1 MLGTKKD
8 SYWYMLVFGE
18 LKQDSYY
25 YVTSSIGL
33 DWEHVMLVIVTT
45 VSLSLCPRLTQK
57 RLAR

>member
-18 LKQDSYY
+18 LKKDSYY
-25 YVTSSIGL
+25 YVNSSIGL
-33 DWEHVMLVIVTT
+33 DWEHVMLVIITT